1 MLKHHICHIH
11 CLDHPSVFKVV
22 SYASKYRALFNGVK
36 IATLVKV
43 TPEKDIYDRV
53 YSILT
58 KLGYEV
64 ITVQNSSL
72 REAGH
77 FFNVSLPLL
86 LEKTSEGLLY
96 YSHSKGTS
104 YHPDS
109 EDGKATSL
117 WTDVLY
123 HYTLDQVSKFPFE
136 DKKYKTF
143 GSCIIKSKNFLK
155 PFTLGEEYSYLGTFF
170 WIRIED
176 LKDKEFTPEASVF
189 YLEALPGLVSKV
201 TQAYNLGP
209 IFYKLESPY
218 KLESWQKKGIEYG
231 FPSKNDAN

>member
-1 MLKHHICHIH
+1 MLKHHICHIQ

-22 SYASKYRALFNGVK
+22 SYTAKYRNLFDGFK
-36 IATLVKV
+36 IATLVKAN
-43 TPEKDIYDRV
+43 PEADIYDRV
-53 YSILT
+53 YSILI
-58 KLGYEV
+58 KLGYEI
-64 ITVQNSSL
+64 ITVENTPL

-96 YSHSKGTS
+96 YCHSKGTS

-123 HYTLDQVSKFPFE
+123 HYTLDNVSKYPFTN
-136 DKKYKTF
+136 KKYKTF

-155 PFTLGEEYSYLGTFF
+155 PFNLQEEYSYLGTFF
-170 WIRIED
+170 WLRVED
-176 LKDKEFTPEASVF
+176 LVNKEFTPDASVF
-189 YLEALPGLVSKV
+189 YLEALPGLISKAD
-201 TQAYNLGP
+201 QAYNLGP
-209 IFYKLESPY
+209 VFYKLESPY

-231 FPSKNDAN
+231 FPNKSNVN